1 MAVKQFLLR
10 RLGSLAMTIT
20 EAGPDLAAVTDLLE
34 RRRVDGWHDGAQC
47 YVSRNGDVLLDA
59 TVGESRPGRRLD
71 ADDLMLLYSAG
82 KPVTVVAI
90 LQLWEQG
97 KLGLD
102 DRVGKYVDGW
112 GAGKE
117 RCTIRHVLT
126 HTGGFPNA
134 DTKLF
139 DADLPYG
146 EVVARIAASPAR
158 WEPGTDAAYH
168 PSSGWKILGAIVER
182 VDGRPIDRYV
192 REDVFAPLGIENMR
206 LGIPQEEQSIF
217 GDRIA
222 PVYWRGHVLPVVDA
236 DGSLQMVPY
245 KVDQFHNEPHFV
257 AKVEP
262 GGGMRGPARELGRF
276 YESLL
281 GMGPSVLEPRT
292 VEVMGA
298 VHRYGIKDRLFRQ
311 NIPWGLGVQVAFTGG
326 TGRRVFG
333 HGGMAS
339 SRALADPEF
348 GLVMVVVSNGLTGF
362 VEAEQ
367 RLFEVTDAVYSALG
381 EEVARTRQRAVPL
394 GELYGFST

>member
-1 MAVKQFLLR
+1 V
-10 RLGSLAMTIT
+10 TIT
-20 EAGPDLAAVTDLLE
+20 EAPPNLAPVIELLE
-34 RRRVDGWHDGAQC
+34 HRRADGWHDGAQC
-47 YVSRNGDVLLDA
+47 YVSRHGEVLLDVA
-59 TVGESRPGRRLD
+59 VGESRPGRAMER
-71 ADDLMLLYSAG
+71 DDLMLLYSAG
-82 KPVTVVAI
+82 KPLTVVAV

-97 KLGLD
+97 RLGLD
-102 DRVGKYVDGW
+102 DPVREYVDGW
-112 GAGKE
+112 GNGKE

-134 DTKLF
+134 DAKLF
-139 DADLPYG
+139 DREIPYD
-146 EVVARIAASPAR
+146 EVVAHIAASPAR

-182 VDGRPIDRYV
+182 VDGRPIDRYLA
-192 REDVFAPLGIENMR
+192 EEVFARLGVENMR
-206 LGIPQEEQSIF
+206 LGIRRDEQDAL
-217 GDRIA
+217 GERIA
-222 PVYWRGHVLPVVDA
+222 PVHWRGHALPVVDP
-236 DGSLQMVPY
+236 DGGLQMVPY

-281 GMGPSVLEPRT
+281 GFGAPVLDPRT
-292 VEVMGA
+292 VEVMSS

-326 TGRRVFG
+326 TGRRAFG

-348 GLVMVVVSNGLTGF
+348 GLVMAVVTNGLAGF
-362 VEAEQ
+362 VDAEQ
-367 RLFEVTDAVYSALG
+367 RLFEITDAVYSALG
-381 EEVARTRQRAVPL
+381 DDVARTRQRPVPL
-394 GELYGFST
+394 QELYGFST

>member
-1 MAVKQFLLR
+1 MRGHSCVTGVVRVRTQASRLGAPVSPVKQFLLR
-10 RLGSLAMTIT
+10 GLGSPAMTIT

-34 RRRVDGWHDGAQC
+34 RRRADGWHDGAQC

-59 TVGESRPGRRLD
+59 TVGESRPGRRLE

-97 KLGLD
+97 KLDLD
-102 DRVGKYVDGW
+102 DHVGEYVDGW

-126 HTGGFPNA
+126 HTGGYPNA

-146 EVVARIAASPAR
+146 EVVARIAASPAQ

-192 REDVFAPLGIENMR
+192 REEVCAPLGIDNMR
-206 LGIPQEEQSIF
+206 LGIPREAQPTF

-245 KVDQFHNEPHFV
+245 KVDQLHNEPHFI

-281 GMGPSVLEPRT
+281 GIGPPVLEPRT
-292 VEVMGA
+292 IEVMSGPISRIEASTKNPPRRSTAPNSVRKLPACSPGA
-298 VHRYGIKDRLFRQ
+298 
-311 NIPWGLGVQVAFTGG
+311 P
-326 TGRRVFG
+326 
-333 HGGMAS
+333 
-339 SRALADPEF
+339 
-348 GLVMVVVSNGLTGF
+348 
-362 VEAEQ
+362 
-367 RLFEVTDAVYSALG
+367 
-381 EEVARTRQRAVPL
+381 
-394 GELYGFST
+394 

>member
-1 MAVKQFLLR
+1 
-10 RLGSLAMTIT
+10 MTIT
-20 EAGPDLAAVTDLLE
+20 DAGPDLAPVLELLE

-47 YVSRNGDVLLDA
+47 YVSRNGEVLLD
-59 TVGESRPGRRLD
+59 TTIGESRPGRPLD
-71 ADDLMLLYSAG
+71 PDDLMLLYSAG
-82 KPVTVVAI
+82 KPVTDVAV

-102 DRVGKYVDGW
+102 DRIADYVDGW

-134 DTKLF
+134 DARLF
-139 DADLPYG
+139 DADLPYD

-168 PSSGWKILGAIVER
+168 PSSGWKILGAVVER

-192 REDVFAPLGIENMR
+192 HDEVFDPLGIGNMR
-206 LGIPQEEQSIF
+206 LGIPLDEQPTF
-217 GDRIA
+217 GERIA
-222 PVYWRGHVLPVVDA
+222 PVYWRGHVMPVVDS
-236 DGSLQMVPY
+236 DGSFRMVPY
-245 KVDQFHNEPHFV
+245 KIDEYHNEPYFI

-276 YESLL
+276 YEALL
-281 GMGPSVLEPRT
+281 GFGPPALDPRT
-292 VEVMGA
+292 VEVMRA
-298 VHRYGIKDRLFRQ
+298 VHRFGMKDRLFRTV
-311 NIPWGLGVQVAFTGG
+311 IPWGLGVQVAFTGG
-326 TGRRVFG
+326 TGRRAFG

-339 SRALADPEF
+339 SRALADPEY
-348 GLVMVVVSNGLTGF
+348 GLVMAVVTNGLAGF
-362 VEAEQ
+362 VQAEQ

-381 EEVARTRQRAVPL
+381 EDVARTRQRAVPL
-394 GELYGFST
+394 QELYGFST

>member
-1 MAVKQFLLR
+1 
-10 RLGSLAMTIT
+10 MTIT
-20 EAGPDLAAVTDLLE
+20 EAGPDLAAVTELVE
-34 RRRVDGWHDGAQC
+34 RRRTEGWHDGAQC
-47 YVSRNGDVLLDA
+47 YVSQNGEVLLDT

-71 ADDLMLLYSAG
+71 VDDLMLLYSAG

-97 KLGLD
+97 KLCLD
-102 DRVGKYVDGW
+102 DRVGEYVDGW

-192 REDVFAPLGIENMR
+192 REEVLGPLGIENMH
-206 LGIPQEEQSIF
+206 LGIPQEEQSTL

-245 KVDQFHNEPHFV
+245 RVDQFHNEPHFV

-381 EEVARTRQRAVPL
+381 EDVARTRQRAVPL

>member
-1 MAVKQFLLR
+1 
-10 RLGSLAMTIT
+10 MTIT

-34 RRRVDGWHDGAQC
+34 RRRADGWHDGAQC
-47 YVSRNGDVLLDA
+47 YVSRDGDVLLDA
-59 TVGESRPGRRLD
+59 TVGESRTGRRLEV
-71 ADDLMLLYSAG
+71 DDLMLLYSAG

-102 DRVGKYVDGW
+102 DRVGEYVDGW

-139 DADLPYG
+139 DADVPYA
-146 EVVARIAASPAR
+146 EVVARIAESPAR

-192 REDVFAPLGIENMR
+192 REEVFAPLGIENMR
-206 LGIPQEEQSIF
+206 LGIPQEEQSTL

-222 PVYWRGHVLPVVDA
+222 PVYWRGHVLPVVDE

-262 GGGMRGPARELGRF
+262 GGGMRGSARELGRF

-326 TGRRVFG
+326 TGRRAFG

-381 EEVARTRQRAVPL
+381 EDVGRTRQRAVPL